1 MKSRFIL
8 SISFFYLLA
17 LSAVSIEAKQIPLE
31 KLICYGEGSSVS
43 ISPDGKF
50 YASMVPSG
58 EVSCDITDPE
68 EDLAVPVL
76 VVINLETME
85 PKLYSGTQIN
95 NRVTSATFLNNEQ
108 LLIRRSCQVGAGDQ
122 FNADCYSLYVL
133 SLIHISEPTRR

>member
-8 SISFFYLLA
+8 PISFFYLLA

-85 PKLYSGTQIN
+85 PKLYSGTQIIIELP
-95 NRVTSATFLNNEQ
+95 VQ
-108 LLIRRSCQVGAGDQ
+108 
-122 FNADCYSLYVL
+122 L
-133 SLIHISEPTRR
+133 SLITNNYLFVALARLVLAINLTLIVILFTC